1 MSCDG
6 ATGYSMVASPFTMA
20 VGGQRQETFY
30 AQWSSGGQYDYT
42 SQMTWSSSN
51 PGVATVQAGLGH
63 GVSAGSVTFSASD
76 HYIADYTPYQC
87 YSANMSCPIA
97 QGGGGTGP
105 GTTQVPT
112 YLGPNSAESTDGG
125 CATGAVGPR
134 RQRDA
139 REWSYPSRTQIANGT
154 PKPGYQSFSTPTST
168 IVDGKFDDDPFGSCF
183 GPPKPSTNTC
193 VSVTVYY
200 QAIYNGTTYPIQTTS
215 SRRDRNNGS
224 KITVSGN
231 PAAYNKTFTQGTI
244 N

>member
-6 ATGYSMVASPFTMA
+6 ATGYSMVASPFALA

-105 GTTQVPT
+105 G
-112 YLGPNSAESTDGG
+112 Y
-125 CATGAVGPR
+125 VGPY
-134 RQRDA
+134 QVEPISIIA
-139 REWSYPSRTQIANGT
+139 QGTITPGECPTGGSYPGYVKQVTNQVQDIAGASY
-154 PKPGYQSFSTPTST
+154 PH
-168 IVDGKFDDDPFGSCF
+168 
-183 GPPKPSTNTC
+183 
-193 VSVTVYY
+193 SVTV
-200 QAIYNGTTYPIQTTS
+200 ADN
-215 SRRDRNNGS
+215 
-224 KITVSGN
+224 ITVGSRHDLGG
-231 PAAYNKTFTQGTI
+231 GTSTGSATTGSDGSFEDTYSVCSSACPGSTGETDAVQNWTVNGVPLFHVNSI
-244 N
+244 IYKCSSISVDGH